1 MGILKLPMAKMR
13 TTTILMMKII
23 SVDND
28 ASLTVITTIIIPVMV
43 GMNVDLDMVKV
54 PVMVRALVMAK
65 DLTMANALDMVKVP
79 VMGTDQDTAAA
90 QEMDVGIL
98 AVVLVMVMVLVEA
111 AAVALVGEV
120 PVGEVVGPVEEEEE
134 EAAVGLAEAVVTL
147 VVEDAAVV
155 GLEEG
160 LLVEE
165 EADAGLA
172 EVEVTLAEEVVV
184 VGLVEE
190 EEVLGAEGVI
200 LEAAEDILGVEEGI
214 LEAAVVGLVEE
225 EDILGVEEGILE
237 AAEDILAEEV
247 VVVTLVEEAA
257 AVVGLVEEVLG
268 AEGDILEAEGILGVD
283 GETKAL
289 DTAMLQDTVVV
300 VADQDM
306 GDGQMKEDV
315 MSEVAPVTTSIFCRD
330 SARKTTRSGS

>member
-1 MGILKLPMAKMR
+1 M
-13 TTTILMMKII
+13 MMKII

-190 EEVLGAEGVI
+190 EEVLGAEG
-200 LEAAEDILGVEEGI
+200 
-214 LEAAVVGLVEE
+214 
-225 EDILGVEEGILE
+225 
-237 AAEDILAEEV
+237 
-247 VVVTLVEEAA
+247 
-257 AVVGLVEEVLG
+257 
-268 AEGDILEAEGILGVD
+268 DILEAEGILGVD